1 MIGRPRLCFMRRHQ
15 HCNDNMRA
23 LYFQPRCFA
32 FQIGKIHYRHCIVR
46 IFQFRKSL
54 PAHSNTII
62 LHPLSGR
69 SPRFNTRLFA
79 LRCHKIP
86 FCLSFTSFH
95 LIFSLRPAAIRRQD
109 DAFPH
114 HELSAI
120 RDRPPRTI
128 SDTRTISKF
137 LRPVNRHSPQIQT
150 LIFYLVSHE
159 KFV

>member
-1 MIGRPRLCFMRRHQ
+1 MHGSRSLPENSHSTRARSCLPPLRRHGRYSGQ
-15 HCNDNMRA
+15 ENGQR
-23 LYFQPRCFA
+23 R
-32 FQIGKIHYRHCIVR
+32 R
-46 IFQFRKSL
+46 ICA
-54 PAHSNTII
+54 AHSNTII